1 MRALHSVFK
10 LVSGIHVRDPDAVV
24 DELSLSFLDNFLNPL
39 DLSLD
44 IPSGFFEI
52 LDLAV
57 LLAGPPDVFDGIAPA
72 EVKMLGDCDTLDAA
86 RVALVVRRM
95 VD

>member
-1 MRALHSVFK
+1 M
-10 LVSGIHVRDPDAVV
+10 
-24 DELSLSFLDNFLNPL
+24 SFLDGSLHPF
-39 DLSLD
+39 DLALD
-44 IPSGFFEI
+44 IPSGLFEI

-57 LLAGPPDVFDGIAPA
+57 LLAGSPDVFDGVPPA
-72 EVKMLGDCDTLDAA
+72 EVKMLGDCDALDAA